1 MFNEM
6 DSSSPVIYLLSA
18 GADPTDS
25 IEGLARKKK
34 TDVACVSMGEV
45 MIRTVVQ
52 TLNFLFKARFDVEKG
67 CGWVCCTTRLFNF
80 AKDLRAQI
88 VIEESAPKLP
98 DTVGRRL
105 LVARL
110 RAPRYFSPPTI

>member
-6 DSSSPVIYLLSA
+6 DCSSPVIYLLSA

-45 MIRTVVQ
+45 GDDAGNRRE
-52 TLNFLFKARFDVEKG
+52 TLNPLYYR
-67 CGWVCCTTRLFNF
+67 T
-80 AKDLRAQI
+80 
-88 VIEESAPKLP
+88 S
-98 DTVGRRL
+98 
-105 LVARL
+105 
-110 RAPRYFSPPTI
+110 

>member
-6 DSSSPVIYLLSA
+6 DCASPVIYLLSA

-45 MIRTVVQ
+45 S
-52 TLNFLFKARFDVEKG
+52 
-67 CGWVCCTTRLFNF
+67 TT
-80 AKDLRAQI
+80 D
-88 VIEESAPKLP
+88 
-98 DTVGRRL
+98 
-105 LVARL
+105 
-110 RAPRYFSPPTI
+110 